1 MIWDLP
7 HSTHTRFLESISPVQ
22 HLEPTLDGR
31 YIGFL
36 QGLVRSDKLVVKLIF
51 SFSAADISSVTGQN
65 VNFLLKKHNKHSM
78 ETLMLERNM
87 LKKMRVYPLPKEE
100 TWKISLL
107 EDISLARKQLI
118 DLDFDDK
125 DLEKILDF
133 ICSS

>member
-1 MIWDLP
+1 M
-7 HSTHTRFLESISPVQ
+7 
-22 HLEPTLDGR
+22 
-31 YIGFL
+31 
-36 QGLVRSDKLVVKLIF
+36 VKLIF